1 MSQDQNIGGQNAG
14 GQGAG
19 VDATGE
25 KGLTQRLRGML
36 GERFTRFVGS
46 SLISTAL
53 DQVLAFLLFGWL
65 RGVFVS
71 ADFLRI
77 FTATLVARVCSVALN
92 YAINMKRV
100 FNDDKAD
107 HAKIEEAHAAQLAGS
122 DEVEDVELDEDDE
135 AGIDFD
141 DIVEGPDDEVRLGQ
155 VEVRPMRES
164 LPRFIAL
171 AAFVLFLSSVGVYI
185 GHVILGFN
193 ESASKIVCDM
203 LLFFVNYYFQ
213 RTWVFARRKRKSHR
227 VRVRR
232 RHHGEKGGRS
242 S

>member
-1 MSQDQNIGGQNAG
+1 MSANQNDNVQGTHGQDA
-14 GQGAG
+14 A
-19 VDATGE
+19 GE
-25 KGLTQRLRGML
+25 KSLAQRLRGML

-53 DQVLAFLLFGWL
+53 DQILAFLLFGWL

-71 ADFLRI
+71 SDFLRI

-107 HAKIEEAHAAQLAGS
+107 HAKIEEAHAAQLAGA

-213 RTWVFARRKRKSHR
+213 RTWVFARRKRKAHR

-232 RHHGEKGGRS
+232 RHRRERGEQS

>member
-1 MSQDQNIGGQNAG
+1 MSQDQDIN
-14 GQGAG
+14 GQGA
-19 VDATGE
+19 AGE
-25 KGLTQRLRGML
+25 KSLAQRLRGML

-53 DQVLAFLLFGWL
+53 DQILAFLLFGWL

-71 ADFLRI
+71 SDFLRI

-107 HAKIEEAHAAQLAGS
+107 HAKIEEAHAAQLAGA

-213 RTWVFARRKRKSHR
+213 RTWVFARRKRKAHR

-232 RHHGEKGGRS
+232 RHRREKGELS

>member
-19 VDATGE
+19 RDAAGE

-107 HAKIEEAHAAQLAGS
+107 HAKIEEAHAAQLAQRQAQHLGAGALHDDLLS
-122 DEVEDVELDEDDE
+122 GHDV
-135 AGIDFD
+135 
-141 DIVEGPDDEVRLGQ
+141 VT
-155 VEVRPMRES
+155 VEVLLGIAQVCAHES
-164 LPRFIAL
+164 PHGDGLPVA
-171 AAFVLFLSSVGVYI
+171 
-185 GHVILGFN
+185 
-193 ESASKIVCDM
+193 
-203 LLFFVNYYFQ
+203 
-213 RTWVFARRKRKSHR
+213 
-227 VRVRR
+227 
-232 RHHGEKGGRS
+232 
-242 S
+242 

>member
-1 MSQDQNIGGQNAG
+1 MSQDQDIN
-14 GQGAG
+14 GQGA
-19 VDATGE
+19 AGE
-25 KGLTQRLRGML
+25 KSLAQRLRGML

-53 DQVLAFLLFGWL
+53 DQILAFLLFGWL

-71 ADFLRI
+71 SDFLRI
-77 FTATLVARVCSVALN
+77 FTATLVVRVCSVALN

-107 HAKIEEAHAAQLAGS
+107 HAKIEEAHAAQLAGA

-213 RTWVFARRKRKSHR
+213 RTWVFARRKRKAHR
-227 VRVRR
+227 VRVQR
-232 RHHGEKGGRS
+232 RHRREKGELS

>member
-1 MSQDQNIGGQNAG
+1 MSANQNDNVQGTRGQDA
-14 GQGAG
+14 A
-19 VDATGE
+19 GE
-25 KGLTQRLRGML
+25 KSLTQRLRGML

-53 DQVLAFLLFGWL
+53 DQILAFLLFGWL

-71 ADFLRI
+71 SDFLRI

-107 HAKIEEAHAAQLAGS
+107 HAKIEEAHAAQLAGA

-213 RTWVFARRKRKSHR
+213 RTWVFARRKRKAHR

-232 RHHGEKGGRS
+232 RHRRERGEQS

>member
-1 MSQDQNIGGQNAG
+1 MSQDQGIN
-14 GQGAG
+14 GQGA
-19 VDATGE
+19 AGE
-25 KGLTQRLRGML
+25 KSLTQRLRGML

-53 DQVLAFLLFGWL
+53 DQILAFLLFGWL

-71 ADFLRI
+71 SDFLRI

-107 HAKIEEAHAAQLAGS
+107 HAKIEEAHAAQLAGA

-213 RTWVFARRKRKSHR
+213 RTWVFARRKRKAHR
-227 VRVRR
+227 VRVQR
-232 RHHGEKGGRS
+232 RHRREPGELS

>member
-1 MSQDQNIGGQNAG
+1 MSANQNDNVQGTHGQDA
-14 GQGAG
+14 A
-19 VDATGE
+19 GE
-25 KGLTQRLRGML
+25 KSLTQRLRGML

-53 DQVLAFLLFGWL
+53 DQILAFLLFGWL

-71 ADFLRI
+71 SDFLRI

-107 HAKIEEAHAAQLAGS
+107 HAKIEEAHAAQLAGA

-213 RTWVFARRKRKSHR
+213 RTWVFASRKRKAHR

-232 RHHGEKGGRS
+232 RHRREKGEQS

>member
-1 MSQDQNIGGQNAG
+1 MSQDQDIN
-14 GQGAG
+14 GQGA
-19 VDATGE
+19 AGE
-25 KGLTQRLRGML
+25 KSLTQRLRGML

-53 DQVLAFLLFGWL
+53 DQILAFLLFGWL

-71 ADFLRI
+71 SDFLRI

-107 HAKIEEAHAAQLAGS
+107 HAKIEEAHAAQLAGA

-213 RTWVFARRKRKSHR
+213 RTWVFARRKRKAHR

-232 RHHGEKGGRS
+232 RHRRERGEQS

>member
-1 MSQDQNIGGQNAG
+1 MSQDQDIN
-14 GQGAG
+14 GQGA
-19 VDATGE
+19 AGE
-25 KGLTQRLRGML
+25 KSLAQRLRGML

-53 DQVLAFLLFGWL
+53 DQILAFLLFGWL

-71 ADFLRI
+71 SDFLRI

-107 HAKIEEAHAAQLAGS
+107 HAKIEEAHAAQLAGA

-213 RTWVFARRKRKSHR
+213 RTWVFARRKRKAHR

-232 RHHGEKGGRS
+232 RHRRERGEQS

>member
-1 MSQDQNIGGQNAG
+1 MSQDQGIN
-14 GQGAG
+14 GQGA
-19 VDATGE
+19 AGE
-25 KGLTQRLRGML
+25 KSLAQRLRGML

-53 DQVLAFLLFGWL
+53 DQILAFLLFGWL

-71 ADFLRI
+71 SDFLRI

-107 HAKIEEAHAAQLAGS
+107 HAKIEEAHAAQLAGA

-213 RTWVFARRKRKSHR
+213 RTWVFARRKRKAHR

-232 RHHGEKGGRS
+232 RHRREKGELS

>member
-1 MSQDQNIGGQNAG
+1 MSANQNDNVQGTHGQDA
-14 GQGAG
+14 A
-19 VDATGE
+19 GE
-25 KGLTQRLRGML
+25 KSLPQRLRGML

-53 DQVLAFLLFGWL
+53 DQILAFLLFGWL

-71 ADFLRI
+71 SDFLRI

-107 HAKIEEAHAAQLAGS
+107 HAKIEEAHAAQLAGA

-213 RTWVFARRKRKSHR
+213 RTWVFARRKRKAHR

-232 RHHGEKGGRS
+232 RHRRERGEQS

>member
-1 MSQDQNIGGQNAG
+1 MSANQNDNVQGTHGQDA
-14 GQGAG
+14 A
-19 VDATGE
+19 GE
-25 KGLTQRLRGML
+25 KSLTQRLRGML

-53 DQVLAFLLFGWL
+53 DQILAFLLFGWL

-71 ADFLRI
+71 SDFLRI

-107 HAKIEEAHAAQLAGS
+107 HAKIEEAHAAQLAGA

-213 RTWVFARRKRKSHR
+213 RTWVFARRKRKAHR
-227 VRVRR
+227 VRVQR
-232 RHHGEKGGRS
+232 RHRREKGEQS

>member
-1 MSQDQNIGGQNAG
+1 MSQDQDIN
-14 GQGAG
+14 GQGA
-19 VDATGE
+19 AGE
-25 KGLTQRLRGML
+25 KSLAQRLRGML

-53 DQVLAFLLFGWL
+53 DQILAFLLFGWL

-71 ADFLRI
+71 SDFLRI
-77 FTATLVARVCSVALN
+77 FRATLVARVCSVALN

-107 HAKIEEAHAAQLAGS
+107 HAKIEEAHAAQLAGA

-213 RTWVFARRKRKSHR
+213 RTWVFARRKRKAHR
-227 VRVRR
+227 VRVQR
-232 RHHGEKGGRS
+232 RHRREKGELS

>member
-1 MSQDQNIGGQNAG
+1 MSANQNGSVQGTHGQDA
-14 GQGAG
+14 A
-19 VDATGE
+19 GE
-25 KGLTQRLRGML
+25 KSLTQRLRGML

-53 DQVLAFLLFGWL
+53 DQILAFLLFGWL

-71 ADFLRI
+71 SDFLRI

-107 HAKIEEAHAAQLAGS
+107 HAKIEEAHAAQLAGA

-213 RTWVFARRKRKSHR
+213 RTWVFARRKRKAHR

-232 RHHGEKGGRS
+232 RHRREKGELS

>member
-1 MSQDQNIGGQNAG
+1 MSQDQDIN
-14 GQGAG
+14 GQGA
-19 VDATGE
+19 AGE
-25 KGLTQRLRGML
+25 KSLSQRLRGML

-53 DQVLAFLLFGWL
+53 DQILAFLLFGWL

-71 ADFLRI
+71 SDFLRI

-107 HAKIEEAHAAQLAGS
+107 HAKIEEAHAAQLAGA

-213 RTWVFARRKRKSHR
+213 RTWVFARRKRKAHR

-232 RHHGEKGGRS
+232 RHRREKGEQS

>member
-1 MSQDQNIGGQNAG
+1 MSQDQDIN
-14 GQGAG
+14 GQGA
-19 VDATGE
+19 AGE
-25 KGLTQRLRGML
+25 KSLAQRLRGML

-53 DQVLAFLLFGWL
+53 DQILAFLLFGWL

-71 ADFLRI
+71 SDFLRI

-107 HAKIEEAHAAQLAGS
+107 HAKIEEAHAAQLAGA

-141 DIVEGPDDEVRLGQ
+141 DSVEGPDDEVRLGQ

-213 RTWVFARRKRKSHR
+213 RTWVFARRKRKAHR

-232 RHHGEKGGRS
+232 RHRREKGEQS

>member
-19 VDATGE
+19 MDAAGE

-92 YAINMKRV
+92 YAINTKRV

>member
-1 MSQDQNIGGQNAG
+1 MSQDQGIN
-14 GQGAG
+14 GQGA
-19 VDATGE
+19 AGE
-25 KGLTQRLRGML
+25 KSLTQRLRGML

-53 DQVLAFLLFGWL
+53 DQILAFLLFGWL

-71 ADFLRI
+71 SDFLRI

-107 HAKIEEAHAAQLAGS
+107 HAKIEEAHAAQLAGA

-213 RTWVFARRKRKSHR
+213 RTWVFARRKRKAHR

-232 RHHGEKGGRS
+232 RHRREKGEQS